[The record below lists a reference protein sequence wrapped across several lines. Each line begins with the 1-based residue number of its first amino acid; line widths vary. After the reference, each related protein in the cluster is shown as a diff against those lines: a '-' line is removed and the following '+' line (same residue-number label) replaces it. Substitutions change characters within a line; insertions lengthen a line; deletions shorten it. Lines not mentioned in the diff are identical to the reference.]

1 MLTQIRIMSRLELSN
16 LFGWNVLRFS
26 RDRRQKRKAAAMMLL
41 WFLLVLYMAF
51 YMGALSY
58 GLVRLDC
65 GSAVPAYLVV
75 LSGLLIISF
84 GLLKA
89 GGLIFRRE
97 GYEILCSLPL
107 TRTAVVTGRLCRMYV
122 EDLAFTL
129 VVMVP
134 GLAVYAWLLRPGPG
148 FYLTAMAA
156 VWTVPLIPMAG
167 AILIGGVIA
176 GIASGMR
183 RKGLVTAGLSVLMV
197 VAILVGTSRL
207 SALEGNPD
215 PEMLQRMA
223 ESVTAV
229 LGRIYPPA
237 VWLGRALTEE
247 SLLWG
252 LGWAGMSLAVFAG
265 VAAGVCVC
273 FDGICRR
280 LNRDSAR
287 HDYRMGRLKTDSMM
301 LALCKREFRR
311 YFASGIYV
319 TNTIIGPVLGCV
331 FSGVLLAG
339 GKDVLEKIFPPGMKE
354 ELLIPFIL
362 GLMFSMMM
370 PTSVSIS
377 MEGKNWWILKSL
389 PLSAKNILDG
399 KMGMSLGLVF
409 PFYLASELMLWAA
422 LKPSPGELIWLV
434 LIPAALPVFTCV
446 FGITVNLHFPVLDWD
461 SEVCVVKQSLSALI
475 GGMSGLVLALA
486 GIAGALLIPGTYSG
500 LFRSGFCGAL
510 LLGAALLYWRN
521 ARYDIWDR
529 I

>member
-16 LFGWNVLRFS
+16 LFGWNVMRFS

-41 WFLLVLYMAF
+41 WLLVVLYMAF

-58 GLVRLDC
+58 GLVRLGC

-107 TRTAVVTGRLCRMYV
+107 ARTAVVMGRLCRMYV
-122 EDLAFTL
+122 EDLALTM

-134 GLAVYAWLLRPGPG
+134 GLAVYAWLVRPGPG
-148 FYLTAMAA
+148 FYLTAVMT
-156 VWTVPLIPMAG
+156 VWSVPLLPMAG

-197 VAILVGTSRL
+197 VAVLVGTSRL

-223 ESVTAV
+223 QSVTAV
-229 LGRIYPPA
+229 LGRVYPPA
-237 VWLGRALTEE
+237 VWLGEALTEG
-247 SLLWG
+247 SPLLG
-252 LGWAGMSLAVFAG
+252 LCWAGMSLAVSAG

-311 YFASGIYV
+311 YFSSGIYV

-339 GKDVLEKIFPPGMKE
+339 GKDVLGKMLPTVLKA
-354 ELLIPFIL
+354 ELLIPFVMAML
-362 GLMFSMMM
+362 FSMMI

-377 MEGKNWWILKSL
+377 MEGKHWWILKSL
-389 PLSAKNILDG
+389 PLSAKQILDG
-399 KMGMSLGLVF
+399 KLGMSLSLVL
-409 PFYLASELMLWAA
+409 PFYLASELMLWIA
-422 LKPSPGELIWLV
+422 LKPGPGELIWLL
-434 LIPAALPVFTCV
+434 LIPAALTVFSCV
-446 FGITVNLHFPVLDWD
+446 FGIAVNLRFPVTEWD
-461 SEVCVVKQSLSALI
+461 SEVSVVKQSMSALV
-475 GGMSGLVLALA
+475 GGMSGLVLAFV
-486 GIAGALLIPGTYSG
+486 GIAGALLIPEAYAV
-500 LFRSGFCGAL
+500 LFRGGFCAAL
-510 LLGAALLYWRN
+510 LLGAALLYGSNNRF
-521 ARYDIWDR
+521 DIWER